1 MVKKLLGLVAVVVL
15 VLIGV
20 GVWYFVIRDDSVEK
34 ATTEC
39 DPAPCEESTVES
51 VDGSWAVVPD
61 DSESTLAITETIG
74 GIADHEVEGHT
85 AVAGTLE
92 IAGSSVTE
100 ATFTADMTTLEF
112 IDAPPGFD
120 VANRANAMKTTGLET
135 EAFPEATFTLTA
147 PIELGE
153 DLTTGAAATA
163 TAEATG
169 DLTLHG
175 VTKPITFA
183 VEIAADGDTFRV
195 TPTEFIP
202 IALADYDM
210 AVQAPGFVADIS
222 DQGSF
227 DFLLVFAQA

>member
-15 VLIGV
+15 VLIGA

-39 DPAPCEESTVES
+39 DPSPCQESTVES
-51 VDGSWAVVPD
+51 VDGSWAVVPA
-61 DSESTLAITETIG
+61 DSQTTIAITETIG

-85 AVAGTLE
+85 AVDGTLE
-92 IAGSSVTE
+92 IAASSVAE

-112 IDAPPGFD
+112 TDAPPGFN

-135 EAFPEATFTLTA
+135 ETFPQATFTLTS
-147 PIELGE
+147 PIELGDDVTSGE
-153 DLTTGAAATA
+153 AG

-175 VTKPITFA
+175 VTKPITFEI
-183 VEIAADGDTFRV
+183 EIAADGDTFRV
-195 TPTEFIP
+195 TPSEFIP
-202 IALADYDM
+202 IVLADYDM
-210 AVQAPGFVADIS
+210 AVQAPGFVADIAAE
-222 DQGSF
+222 GSF